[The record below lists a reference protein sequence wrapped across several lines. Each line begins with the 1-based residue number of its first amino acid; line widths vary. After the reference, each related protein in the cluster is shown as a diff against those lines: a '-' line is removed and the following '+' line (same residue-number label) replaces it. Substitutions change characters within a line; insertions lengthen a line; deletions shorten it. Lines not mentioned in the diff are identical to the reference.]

1 MILNRGVIMIKG
13 TVFDMDGLMFDS
25 ERITYNGWQKL
36 MDENGY
42 EYSIDVF
49 KQTVGRRK
57 KEVEQFYYSKYGKD
71 FPYRKL
77 SEIQRNNYINFVMTK
92 GAPVKKGLYEILEFL
107 KDNDIKIALATST
120 SRQTSL
126 INLESAKVEKYFDT
140 LVCGEDV
147 TNGKPD
153 PEVFL
158 TAAKKIGIEPEQCVA
173 FEDSFNGIRSAF
185 AAGMTTV
192 MVPDFI
198 QPTDEILTMVNYLCN
213 DLSNAIEV
221 LKNVI

>member
-1 MILNRGVIMIKG
+1 MIKG
-13 TVFDMDGLMFDS
+13 AVFDMDGLMFDS

-198 QPTDEILTMVNYLCN
+198 QPTDEILTMVNYLCS
-213 DLSNAIEV
+213 DLSNAVEV

>member
-1 MILNRGVIMIKG
+1 MIKG
-13 TVFDMDGLMFDS
+13 AVFDMDGLMFDS

-77 SEIQRNNYINFVMTK
+77 SEIQRNNYINFVMAK

-198 QPTDEILTMVNYLCN
+198 QPTDEILTMVNYLCS
-213 DLSNAIEV
+213 DLSNAVEV

>member
-1 MILNRGVIMIKG
+1 MIKG
-13 TVFDMDGLMFDS
+13 AVFDMDGLMFDS

-77 SEIQRNNYINFVMTK
+77 SEIQRNNYINFVMAK

-140 LVCGEDV
+140 LVCGEAV
-147 TNGKPD
+147 TTGQPD
-153 PEVFL
+153 PEAFL

>member
-1 MILNRGVIMIKG
+1 MIKG
-13 TVFDMDGLMFDS
+13 AVFDMDGLMFDS

-36 MDENGY
+36 MDEIGF

-57 KEVEQFYYSKYGKD
+57 KEVEQFYFSKYGND
-71 FPYRKL
+71 FPYRRL
-77 SEIQRNNYINFVMTK
+77 SEIQRKNYIDFVTTK
-92 GAPVKKGLYEILEFL
+92 GVPVKKGLYEILDFL

-126 INLESAKVEKYFDT
+126 INLGSAKVEKYFDA

-158 TAAKKIGIEPEQCVA
+158 TAAQKIGIEPEQCIA
-173 FEDSFNGIRSAF
+173 FEDSFNGIKSAF

-198 QPTDEILTMVNYLCN
+198 QPTDEILSMVNYLCS
-213 DLSNAIEV
+213 DLSNAAEL
-221 LKNVI
+221 LKNKI

>member
-1 MILNRGVIMIKG
+1 MIKG
-13 TVFDMDGLMFDS
+13 AVFDMDGLMFDS

-173 FEDSFNGIRSAF
+173 FEDSFNGIRSAV

-198 QPTDEILTMVNYLCN
+198 QPTDEILTMVNYLCS
-213 DLSNAIEV
+213 DLSNAVEV

>member
-1 MILNRGVIMIKG
+1 MIKG
-13 TVFDMDGLMFDS
+13 AVFDMDGLMFDS

-126 INLESAKVEKYFDT
+126 VNLESAKVKKYFNA

-198 QPTDEILTMVNYLCN
+198 QPTDEILTMVNYLCS

>member
-1 MILNRGVIMIKG
+1 MIKG

>member
-1 MILNRGVIMIKG
+1 MIKG
-13 TVFDMDGLMFDS
+13 AVFDMDGLMFDS

-42 EYSIDVF
+42 EYSINVF

-126 INLESAKVEKYFDT
+126 VNLESAKVKKYFNA

-158 TAAKKIGIEPEQCVA
+158 TAAKRIGIEPDQCVA

-185 AAGMTTV
+185 ASGMTTV

-198 QPTDEILTMVNYLCN
+198 QPTDEILTMVNYLCS
-213 DLSNAIEV
+213 DLSNAVEV

>member
-1 MILNRGVIMIKG
+1 MIKG
-13 TVFDMDGLMFDS
+13 AVFDMDGLMFDS

-42 EYSIDVF
+42 EYSINAF

-107 KDNDIKIALATST
+107 KEHDIKIALATST

-126 INLESAKVEKYFDT
+126 VNLESAKVKKYFNA

-158 TAAKKIGIEPEQCVA
+158 TAAKRIGIEPDQCVA

-185 AAGMTTV
+185 ASGMTTV

-198 QPTDEILTMVNYLCN
+198 HPTDEILTMVNYLCS
-213 DLSNAIEV
+213 DLSNAVEV

>member
-1 MILNRGVIMIKG
+1 MIKG

-198 QPTDEILTMVNYLCN
+198 QPTDEILTMVNYLCS
-213 DLSNAIEV
+213 DLSNAVEV

>member
-1 MILNRGVIMIKG
+1 MIKG
-13 TVFDMDGLMFDS
+13 AVFDMDGLMFDS

-42 EYSIDVF
+42 EYSINVF

-107 KDNDIKIALATST
+107 KEHDIKIALATST

-126 INLESAKVEKYFDT
+126 VNLESAKVKKYFNA

-158 TAAKKIGIEPEQCVA
+158 TAAKRIGIEPDQCVA

-185 AAGMTTV
+185 ASGMTTV

-198 QPTDEILTMVNYLCN
+198 QPTDEILTMVNYLCS
-213 DLSNAIEV
+213 DLSNAVEV

>member
-1 MILNRGVIMIKG
+1 MIKG
-13 TVFDMDGLMFDS
+13 AVFDMDGLMFDS

-198 QPTDEILTMVNYLCN
+198 QPTDEILTMVNYLCS
-213 DLSNAIEV
+213 DLPNAVEV